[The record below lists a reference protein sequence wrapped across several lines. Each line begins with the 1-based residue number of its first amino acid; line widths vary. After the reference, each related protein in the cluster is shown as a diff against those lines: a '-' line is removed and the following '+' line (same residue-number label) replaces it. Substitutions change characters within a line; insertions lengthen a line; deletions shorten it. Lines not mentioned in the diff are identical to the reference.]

1 MTSLEARVR
10 AAVDAAF
17 DDAVELLEALVA
29 IDSTNPSFPG
39 IDATAAAGG
48 EARCVALLEERYAA
62 LGLSTERVAPDPQR
76 PNLVATLAGAG
87 DGRALILNG
96 HVDTVPPVRRETWT
110 MADPWTPERRGGEL
124 LGLGSTDMKGGL
136 AAGWLAVRALR
147 DAGVGLAGDL
157 CVQCVVGE
165 EQQQHEI
172 GTSAATAA
180 ALRTLGIEA
189 DATGAGLDADRI
201 GAIVLEPSST
211 PEPLSLSPLSAG
223 NHVFRVTID
232 GRATHAGNRGEAVRA
247 GGAGSAVG
255 VNAVEKALLIVRA
268 LQELE
273 QEWGQTRSHPAFA
286 PGFFAINPGALHAD
300 AGAPSPAYLADR
312 AELDVLAWYPP
323 DEPADVARVALERQV
338 RAAAELDPWLREHR
352 PRIDWLGNWPAAST
366 AWEAPVVQ
374 ALAQAREQVT
384 GAPTPA
390 PGPDHRSGFAAVT
403 DASFLEAA
411 GIPAVVFGPGDLR
424 RAHSA
429 DEGIELEQLRTCAAA
444 VALAAID
451 FCGGAS

>member
-1 MTSLEARVR
+1 VTATDLAARVR

-39 IDATAAAGG
+39 IDGAAAAGG

-62 LGLSTERVAPDPQR
+62 LGLSTERVAPDPVR
-76 PNLVATLAGAG
+76 PNLVATLAGSG
-87 DGRALILNG
+87 GGRALILNG

-110 MADPWTPERRGGEL
+110 MADPWQPERRGGEL
-124 LGLGSTDMKGGL
+124 LGLGATDMKGGL

-147 DAGVGLAGDL
+147 DAGVTLAGDL
-157 CVQCVVGE
+157 CVQAVVGE
-165 EQQQHEI
+165 EQQQHEL

-180 ALRTLGIEA
+180 ALATLGVSA
-189 DATGAGLDADRI
+189 PDAERI
-201 GAIVLEPSST
+201 GGIVLEPSST

-232 GRATHAGNRGEAVRA
+232 GRATHAGNRGEAVRP
-247 GGAGSAVG
+247 GGAGAAVG

-273 QEWGQTRSHPAFA
+273 QEWGQTRAHPAFA
-286 PGFFAINPGALHAD
+286 PGFFTINPGALHAD
-300 AGAPSPAYLADR
+300 AGTPSPAYLADR

-323 DEPADVARVALERQV
+323 DEAAADVRAELERTIAT
-338 RAAAELDPWLREHR
+338 AAALDPWLREHP
-352 PRIDWLGNWPAAST
+352 PRIEWLGNWPAAST
-366 AWEAPVVQ
+366 PWEAPVVQ

-384 GAPTPA
+384 GAPTPQ
-390 PGPDHRSGFAAVT
+390 PGTDHRSGFAAVT

-411 GIPAVVFGPGDLR
+411 GVPAVVFGPGDLR

-429 DEGIELEQLRTCAAA
+429 DEGIELEQLKTCAAA

-451 FCGGAS
+451 FCGVAS